1 MESLRQ
7 DVRYGL
13 RLLAARPAFTAV
25 AVVTL
30 ALGVGANTA
39 IFSYV
44 NSLFL
49 RPLPYPQA
57 ASLVRLR
64 GLDAKRQQP
73 TVFSYANY
81 RDLRDRSQSLKGLAA
96 HQYTAASLN
105 AGAGPQTVEGELV
118 TGNYFSVLGASAA
131 RGRAL
136 DETDDRAPGAHPV
149 VVVSHKFWRTALGAD
164 PAAVGRTVHL
174 NGHAFAVVGV
184 MPETFRGSYEAFDAD
199 FWAPMMM
206 HEQVRPRGLAL
217 DSRGWGWLQGT
228 GRLREGVT
236 LAQAQDELSRLAA
249 DLEREYPRANR
260 GTGFRLHPAS
270 ALPEEH
276 RKGLTGVLAFFTAV
290 VSLVLLMACA
300 NIASVLLSRMASRRR
315 EIAVRQSL
323 GATRARLVRQWLTES
338 VLLGLLGGAA
348 GLLLATWLAD
358 ALLALVPPDFR
369 GFAPS
374 ARLDWRVLA
383 FAFGVSVLTGLL
395 CGLFPA
401 LRAGRADIIGVLKDE
416 STTSAGGTHR
426 SRLQQLFVVAQV
438 AVSLVVLVTAGLL
451 LRTLAASE
459 SFNPGFDT
467 ENLLLARIELR
478 QHGYKEDRGRE
489 FYRQLTER
497 LKSLPG
503 AEGVTFATVVP
514 LGPDRESQ
522 GFRIPGR
529 APEASDD
536 APNGTLS
543 IASNAVGPDYFGVM
557 GIPLVAGRGF
567 DERESQP
574 GARPAVVINETM
586 AKKFWP
592 GGDAVGRTLIAP
604 GDTTV
609 EAEIVGV
616 ARDIKYYALGEE
628 PRPYV
633 YASAGMIYSPSAIMH
648 VRAAGDPRRLSRAVR
663 KEVEA
668 VDGNVAVSE
677 MATFAELRRVPLF
690 AQRAM
695 ASVSGLFGLL
705 ALLLTSVGIYG
716 QMAYSVAER
725 TREIGIRLALGARRA
740 DIFRLVVRQGLLLAA
755 AGIAAGLAASFAL
768 TRLLRGVLFG
778 VGASDPAT
786 LASVSLLLAAV
797 AFLACYLPARRATRV
812 DPMVALRYE

>member
-1 MESLRQ
+1 MESLLQ

-25 AVVTL
+25 AVLTL

-49 RPLPYPQA
+49 RPLPYREA
-57 ASLVRLR
+57 DRLVRLH
-64 GLDAKRQQP
+64 GEDAKRRRP
-73 TVFSYANY
+73 STFSYANY
-81 RDLRDRSQSLKGLAA
+81 RDLSVRSQTLAGLAA
-96 HQYTAASLN
+96 HQYTTASLN
-105 AGAGPQTVEGELV
+105 AGAGPQSVQGELV
-118 TGNYFSVLGASAA
+118 TGNYFAVLGASAA
-131 RGRAL
+131 AGRAL
-136 DETDDRAPGAHPV
+136 TEDDDRVPGAHPV
-149 VVVSHKFWRTALGAD
+149 VVVSNKFWRTALNAD
-164 PAAVGRTVHL
+164 PAATGRTVQL
-174 NGHAFAVVGV
+174 NGHAFSVVGV
-184 MPETFRGSYEAFDAD
+184 MPENFRGSYEAFDAD
-199 FWAPMMM
+199 FWAPVMM

-217 DSRGWGWLQGT
+217 DMRGWGWLQGT
-228 GRLREGVT
+228 GRLKDGVS
-236 LAQAQDELSRLAA
+236 LAQAQDELSRLAT
-249 DLEREYPRANR
+249 DLEREYPRSNT
-260 GTGFRLHPAS
+260 GQGFRLFPAS

-276 RKGLTGVLAFFTAV
+276 RRGLTGVLAFFTAV

-338 VLLGLLGGAA
+338 VLLGLAGGAA
-348 GLLLATWLAD
+348 GLLIATWLSD
-358 ALLALVPPDFR
+358 AMLALVPPDLR

-383 FAFGVSVLTGLL
+383 FAFAVSALTGVL

-401 LRAGRADIIGVLKDE
+401 LRAGRADIVGVLKDE

-438 AVSLVVLVTAGLL
+438 AVSLVVLTTAGLL
-451 LRTLAASE
+451 LRSLSASE
-459 SFNPGFDT
+459 SFDPGFDT

-478 QHGYKEDRGRE
+478 PHGYKEDRGRE
-489 FYRQLTER
+489 FYRQLTDR

-503 AEGVTFATVVP
+503 VEGVTFARVVP
-514 LGPDRESQ
+514 LGPDSESQ

-529 APEASDD
+529 APQPTDD
-536 APNGTLS
+536 APGILS
-543 IASNAVGPDYFGVM
+543 IAFNVVGPDYFAVM
-557 GIPLVAGRGF
+557 GIPLVRGRGF
-567 DERESQP
+567 DEREARK
-574 GARPAVVINETM
+574 GARPAVVVNETM
-586 AKKFWP
+586 ARRFWP
-592 GGDAVGRTLIAP
+592 DGDAVGKTVIVP
-604 GDTTV
+604 DDTPI

-616 ARDIKYYALGEE
+616 ARDIKYYSLGEE
-628 PRPYV
+628 PQPYV

-648 VRAAGDPRRLSRAVR
+648 VRASSDPRALFSAVR
-663 KEVEA
+663 KEVEGLDA
-668 VDGNVAVSE
+668 NVAVSE
-677 MATFAELRRVPLF
+677 LTTFAELRRVPLF
-690 AQRAM
+690 TQRAM

-716 QMAYSVAER
+716 QMAYSVSER

-740 DIFRLVVRQGLLLAA
+740 DIFRLVVRQGLLLAGL
-755 AGIAAGLAASFAL
+755 GIAAGLAASFAL
-768 TRLLRGVLFG
+768 TGLLRSLLFG
-778 VGASDPAT
+778 VTASDPAT
-786 LASVSLLLAAV
+786 LASVSLLLAVV
-797 AFLACYLPARRATRV
+797 AFLACYIPARRATRV